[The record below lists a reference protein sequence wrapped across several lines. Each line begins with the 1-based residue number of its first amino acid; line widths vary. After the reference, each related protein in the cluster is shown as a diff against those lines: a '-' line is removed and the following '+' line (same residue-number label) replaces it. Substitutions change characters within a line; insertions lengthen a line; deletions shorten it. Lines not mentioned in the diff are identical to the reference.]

1 MVLTISTRL
10 VLRRNLRFLVI
21 PIEFTPELC
30 LHDGGLQ
37 YLLHQ
42 DMHMIRLSKYQDF
55 KRALAKKR
63 QL

>member
-10 VLRRNLRFLVI
+10 VLRRNFRFLAI

-30 LHDGGLQ
+30 LHDDGLQ

-42 DMHMIRLSKYQDF
+42 DMQYDTSVETSRF
-55 KRALAKKR
+55 
-63 QL
+63 